1 MVCITEEEIYLA
13 MSTHDCLVDRFAT
26 IFAVNCDFDEEEQT
40 LTVGALFLEPGLSFS
55 NIRISDRTANI
66 EIELPPDLLN
76 VPTAQ
81 KAWNIQLPAK
91 L

>member
-1 MVCITEEEIYLA
+1 
-13 MSTHDCLVDRFAT
+13 MSNHDLLIDRFAT
-26 IFAVNCDFDEEEQT
+26 VFAVNCDFNEDEST
-40 LTVGALFLEPGLSFS
+40 LTIGALYLEPSLSFS

-66 EIELPPDLLN
+66 EIEIPEDLLN
-76 VPTAQ
+76 VSQAQ

>member
-1 MVCITEEEIYLA
+1 
-13 MSTHDCLVDRFAT
+13 MSNHDCLIDRFAT
-26 IFAVNCDFDEEEQT
+26 IFAVNAEFDEEEGT
-40 LTVGALFLEPGLSFS
+40 LTVGALYLDPGLSFS

-66 EIELPPDLLN
+66 EIELPQDLLN

>member
-1 MVCITEEEIYLA
+1 MQ
-13 MSTHDCLVDRFAT
+13 HDLLIDRFAT
-26 IFAVNCDFDEEEQT
+26 IFAVNSTFDVEEGV
-40 LTVGALFLEPGLSFS
+40 LTIGALYLEPDLSFS